1 MALREFKKDRSLQ
14 QVKLSLKQLNP
25 EQVEVEVCLVKP
37 PEKPDG
43 LEVEMDEMWRSYF
56 GKKDN
61 PRRLW

>member
-61 PRRLW
+61 PRWLW